1 MIKIQVP
8 KPGFSLVDLCRLCAE
23 HSVTMHIGVSGVHKE
38 AIPTTV
44 TLQFT
49 SGMQNEPEYFAV
61 QLPANQQHLN
71 LGVSSLVADAI
82 AKMSMKP
89 RIHLVN

>member
-1 MIKIQVP
+1 MIKINVP

-23 HSVTMHIGVSGVHKE
+23 HKVTMHIGVAGVHVDP
-38 AIPTTV
+38 IPATI

-49 SGMQNEPEYFAV
+49 SGMQNDPEYFAV
-61 QLPANQQHLN
+61 ELPVDKPHLN
-71 LGVSSLVADAI
+71 LGISSLVADAI

-89 RIHLVN
+89 RIQLVN